1 MVNLNLQIIGYVALY
16 LLVGAII
23 NGIGRVD
30 PEESGYYGVLIL
42 WPLVLALVVLIAIS
56 TVISGIVKAIMK
68 GTKK

>member
-1 MVNLNLQIIGYVALY
+1 MNFQIIGYVAMY
-16 LLVGAII
+16 LLIGAVI

-42 WPLVLALVVLIAIS
+42 WPLVLVLVVLIAIS

-68 GTKK
+68 GTKR

>member
-1 MVNLNLQIIGYVALY
+1 MSLQIIGYVAMY
-16 LLVGAII
+16 LLIGAII

-42 WPLVLALVVLIAIS
+42 WPIVLVLIVLIIIS

>member
-1 MVNLNLQIIGYVALY
+1 MNFQIIGYVAMY
-16 LLVGAII
+16 LLIGAVI

-30 PEESGYYGVLIL
+30 PEESGYYGVLLL
-42 WPLVLALVVLIAIS
+42 WPLVLVLVVLIAIS

>member
-1 MVNLNLQIIGYVALY
+1 MNLQIIGYVALY

-42 WPLVLALVVLIAIS
+42 WPLVLVLMVLIAIS

>member
-1 MVNLNLQIIGYVALY
+1 MNFQIIGYVAMY
-16 LLVGAII
+16 LLIGAII

-30 PEESGYYGVLIL
+30 PEESGYYGVLLL

-68 GTKK
+68 GTKR

>member
-1 MVNLNLQIIGYVALY
+1 MNLQIIGYVALY
-16 LLVGAII
+16 LLVGAVI

-42 WPLVLALVVLIAIS
+42 WPLVLVLVVLIAIS
-56 TVISGIVKAIMK
+56 TVISGIVKALMK

>member
-1 MVNLNLQIIGYVALY
+1 MNLQIIGYVAMY
-16 LLVGAII
+16 LLVGAVI

-42 WPLVLALVVLIAIS
+42 WPLVLVLVVLIAIS
-56 TVISGIVKAIMK
+56 TVISGMVKALMK

>member
-1 MVNLNLQIIGYVALY
+1 MNLQIIGYVAMY
-16 LLVGAII
+16 LLIGAII

-30 PEESGYYGVLIL
+30 PEESGYYGVLLL
-42 WPLVLALVVLIAIS
+42 WPLVLALVVLIVIS

>member
-1 MVNLNLQIIGYVALY
+1 MNLQIVGYVAMY
-16 LLVGAII
+16 LLIGAII

-42 WPLVLALVVLIAIS
+42 WPIVLVLMVLIIIS

>member
-1 MVNLNLQIIGYVALY
+1 MNLQIVGYVALY
-16 LLVGAII
+16 LLVGAVI

-42 WPLVLALVVLIAIS
+42 WPIVLVLMVLIIIS

>member
-1 MVNLNLQIIGYVALY
+1 MNLQIIGYVAMY
-16 LLVGAII
+16 LLVGAVI

-42 WPLVLALVVLIAIS
+42 WPIVLVLMVLIIIS

>member
-1 MVNLNLQIIGYVALY
+1 MNFEIIGYVAMY
-16 LLVGAII
+16 LLIGAII

-30 PEESGYYGVLIL
+30 PEESGYYGVLLL

-56 TVISGIVKAIMK
+56 TVISRIVKAIMK

>member
-1 MVNLNLQIIGYVALY
+1 MNFEIVGYVAIY
-16 LLVGAII
+16 LLVGAVI

-42 WPLVLALVVLIAIS
+42 WPIVLVLMVLIIIS

>member
-1 MVNLNLQIIGYVALY
+1 MNFQIIGYVAMY
-16 LLVGAII
+16 LLIGAII

-42 WPLVLALVVLIAIS
+42 WPIVLVLMVLIIIS

-68 GTKK
+68 GTKR

>member
-1 MVNLNLQIIGYVALY
+1 MDLQIIGYVATY
-16 LLVGAII
+16 LLIGAII

-42 WPLVLALVVLIAIS
+42 WPIVLVLMVLIIIS

>member
-1 MVNLNLQIIGYVALY
+1 MNLQIVEYVALY
-16 LLVGAII
+16 LLVGAVI

-30 PEESGYYGVLIL
+30 PEESGYYGVLL
-42 WPLVLALVVLIAIS
+42 FWPLVLVLMVLIIIS

>member
-1 MVNLNLQIIGYVALY
+1 MNLQIVGYVAMY
-16 LLVGAII
+16 LLIGAII

-30 PEESGYYGVLIL
+30 PEESGYYGVLLL
-42 WPLVLALVVLIAIS
+42 WPLVLVLMVLIIIS

>member
-1 MVNLNLQIIGYVALY
+1 MNLQIVGYVAMY
-16 LLVGAII
+16 LLIGAII

-30 PEESGYYGVLIL
+30 PEESGYYGVLLL
-42 WPLVLALVVLIAIS
+42 WPIVLVLMVLIIIS